1 MAKKLPK
8 LSEVMSEA
16 ESDSF
21 SGWCFHCGAWTHDT
35 CEPDARYYE
44 CPECE
49 KNTVFAA
56 EEILISQLFVYDE
69 SDEEE
74 DDE

>member
-1 MAKKLPK
+1 MSKILPT

-21 SGWCFHCGAWTHDT
+21 SGWCFNCGDWTHDN
-35 CEPDARYYE
+35 CEPDARNYE

-49 KNTVFAA
+49 RKTVFAA
-56 EEILISQLFVYDE
+56 EEILISQLFIYDE
-69 SDEEE
+69 PEEE